1 MNTETT
7 TLNSKGV
14 DIHAASNKIIA
25 AYIQNKEAE
34 IAAFVAKTQA
44 QEIELAEVK
53 LALRT
58 KKAEDK
64 AKLQTLGI
72 KLEEVARTYNG
83 ETGCACGCG
92 GEYTNDGEKS
102 ATVTKRL
109 NYVNK
114 GIVEGRAEFFG
125 NGVEVANASYTRCTR
140 IYFVDG
146 IRKDK
151 AGN

>member
-14 DIHAASNKIIA
+14 DIHAASNKLIAAFIEKKDAEVA
-25 AYIQNKEAE
+25 AYI
-34 IAAFVAKTQA
+34 AKL
-44 QEIELAEVK
+44 ES
-53 LALRT
+53 
-58 KKAEDK
+58 DK
-64 AKLQTLGI
+64 AIKSIERNAKKVEKARLAALGI

-102 ATVTKRL
+102 AIVTKRL

-114 GIVEGRAEFFG
+114 GIAEGRAEFFG

-146 IRKDK
+146 INKNN